1 MKVLVVAD
9 VHGDPSWKEILAYQQ
24 EYDHIVFLGD
34 YVDSLI
40 YKPEQMIINLMD
52 IIRFKKENPE
62 YNLFNLERFKDGKRN
77 KKDHWYHIW
86 FYYSQENKIVKCWIR
101 NNEVAF
107 VGLGD
112 GMNLDNYKEVNKDF
126 TRKENKAQK
135 DKFEKLIL
143 NKIKEYLQ

>member
-1 MKVLVVAD
+1 MKKILYILITSFLIFISCIFAPGSYPYAEIYEFD
-9 VHGDPSWKEILAYQQ
+9 VSEEIL
-24 EYDHIVFLGD
+24 
-34 YVDSLI
+34 
-40 YKPEQMIINLMD
+40 INAAEN
-52 IIRFKKENPE
+52 FKKENPE
-62 YNLFNLERFKDGKRN
+62 YNLFNQERFKDGKRN

>member
-1 MKVLVVAD
+1 MKKILYILITSLLIFISCIFAPGSYPYAEIYEFD
-9 VHGDPSWKEILAYQQ
+9 VSEEIL
-24 EYDHIVFLGD
+24 
-34 YVDSLI
+34 
-40 YKPEQMIINLMD
+40 INAAEN
-52 IIRFKKENPE
+52 FKKENPE
-62 YNLFNLERFKDGKRN
+62 YNLFNQERFKDGKRN

-86 FYYSQENKIVKCWIR
+86 FYYSQDNIIVKCWIR

-112 GMNLDNYKEVNKDF
+112 GMNLNNYKEVNKDF

-143 NKIKEYLQ
+143 NKIKEYIQ